1 MKLTE
6 KDKKLLYV
14 LCVLVIAAVFGF
26 FVIKPQLEKREEL
39 SDMLAE
45 AESRKSSMDVMVAT
59 APASETI
66 IEQSTEAY
74 NELVEDFY
82 PLMNSNQMEAVIT
95 EMVLSSN
102 LTAMELDVSS
112 QPEQADVAAYFA
124 STKAQQAILDGETGQ
139 TDGSGS
145 SGDTASG
152 AESQNTTTAFNTVYR
167 FKVSATASGAEADMK
182 GLVDKICADCPAIRI
197 TGFKLDTRTGISA
210 GNEVRSVTSLVLDM
224 EVYMAVK

>member
-26 FVIKPQLEKREEL
+26 FVIKPQFEKREEL

-45 AESRKSSMDVMVAT
+45 AESRKGSMEVMVAT
-59 APASETI
+59 TPASETI

-74 NELVEDFY
+74 NELVKDFY

-95 EMVLSSN
+95 EMVLGSN

-112 QPEQADVAAYFA
+112 QPEQAGIEAYFA
-124 STKAQQAILDGETGQ
+124 SMKAQQAILDGETEE

-145 SGDTASG
+145 SSDTVS
-152 AESQNTTTAFNTVYR
+152 NTVYMY
-167 FKVSATASGAEADMK
+167 KVSVTASGAEADMK

-197 TGFKLDTRTGISA
+197 TGYKLDTRTGISA
-210 GNEVRSVTSLVLDM
+210 SNEVRSVTSLVLDM